1 MKTIFQQ
8 MKNRL
13 SAGEALMLVSIT
25 AASGAV
31 PRGAGAHMLVGS
43 HGRICGTIGC
53 GEVEHRCELA
63 AVQALKEGK
72 SLQDEFV
79 LRRDDV
85 KDLGMICGGAVSV
98 LFHYMPAGDEEHI
111 ALADRALELM
121 AAGRG
126 LWMLSDLQQEGKL
139 SLYTREEGYFGR
151 SWPQWVTESFSSR
164 TGRLQQEGEDLCVQQ
179 INSPGRV
186 YIFGG
191 GHVSRELEPV
201 LSHVGFR
208 CVVLEDR
215 AEFADRKYFPTAEDV
230 KLIDFTRIGDY
241 ISIGKDDYV
250 CVMTRGHAWDT
261 VVQAQI
267 LRCAPCYVGVIGS
280 RSKAAAVRKAL
291 AEDYGLTEEELG
303 RITTPIG
310 LSIGAET
317 PEEIAISIAAQMIQH
332 RASLR

>member
-8 MKNRL
+8 MKSRL
-13 SAGEALMLVSIT
+13 AKGEALMLVSIT
-25 AASGAV
+25 VASGAV
-31 PRGAGAHMLVGS
+31 PRGAGAHMLVGAE
-43 HGRICGTIGC
+43 GRICGTIGG

-63 AVQALKEGK
+63 AVQALQEGR

-98 LFHYMPAGDEEHI
+98 LFHYIPAGDPEHI
-111 ALADRALELM
+111 ALAEEALAEM
-121 AAGRG
+121 AAGHG
-126 LWMLSDLQQEGKL
+126 LWMISDLKQEGAL
-139 SLYTREEGYFGR
+139 SLYTRESGYFGR
-151 SWPQWVTESFSSR
+151 SWPDWVTESFSSR

-201 LSHVGFR
+201 LSRVGFR

-215 AEFADRKYFPTAEDV
+215 KDFADRKFFPTAEGV
-230 KLIDFTRIGDY
+230 KLIDFTKIGDY
-241 ISIGKDDYV
+241 LTIGKEDYV

-267 LRCAPCYVGVIGS
+267 LGFEPCYVGVIGS

-291 AEDYGLTEEELG
+291 MEDHGLTEEQLD

-310 LSIGAET
+310 LAIGAET